1 MITERQEE
9 LATLHALGLLED
21 AEQRAFVGELAGNAE
36 LAALINSLDDTAAQ
50 LALAVPP
57 LVPPAGLKNRI
68 IEACTE
74 PGRVAAAAP
83 AGASVVAFPLLRLA
97 PWAVAAAL
105 MVAAT
110 WLAFHNLSLQTE
122 NDALRTERRLAEI
135 AYQAAQAQLKERSLL
150 AEGLIND
157 LGHQL
162 REQQDLTRL
171 KVTALASLA
180 GNTPEAQ
187 AIAVWDPSR
196 ETGLLTVDKLPA
208 IRDNQDYQLWVVD
221 PAYPNPV
228 DGGVFKPGADG
239 HVVLTFKGNKPIK
252 SVAAF
257 AISLE
262 KKGGVPKAEGP
273 IVLLGKVPPI

>member
-1 MITERQEE
+1 MISERHEE
-9 LATLHALGLLED
+9 LAALHALGLLEA
-21 AEQRAFVGELAGNAE
+21 AEQRAWAAELAGNAE
-36 LAALINSLDDTAAQ
+36 LAALIDSLDDTAAQ
-50 LALAVPP
+50 LALAAPP
-57 LVPPAGLKNRI
+57 LTPPAGLKNRI
-68 IEACTE
+68 LE
-74 PGRVAAAAP
+74 AAAAP
-83 AGASVVAFPLLRLA
+83 VETPVVAFPLLRLA
-97 PWAVAAAL
+97 PWAMAAAL

-122 NDALRTERRLAEI
+122 NDGLRTERRLAEI
-135 AYQAAQAQLKERSLL
+135 AYQSAQAQLKERSFL
-150 AEGLIND
+150 AEGMIND

-239 HVVLTFKGNKPIK
+239 HVVLAFKGNKPIK

>member
-1 MITERQEE
+1 MITERHEE
-9 LATLHALGLLED
+9 LATLHALGLLEE
-21 AEQRAFVGELAGNAE
+21 AELRAFAADVAGNPELAT
-36 LAALINSLDDTAAQ
+36 LAGTLEETVAQ
-50 LALAVPP
+50 LALSAPA
-57 LVPPAGLKNRI
+57 LTAPAGLKARI
-68 IEACTE
+68 LDACTE
-74 PGRVAAAAP
+74 SGQSASVAP
-83 AGASVVAFPLLRLA
+83 AGAQVVAFPLLRFA
-97 PWAVAAAL
+97 PWAIAAAL
-105 MVAAT
+105 MLAAT
-110 WLAFHNLSLQTE
+110 WLATHNLTLQSE
-122 NDALRTERRLAEI
+122 NDGLRTERRLAEI

-157 LGHQL
+157 LGRQL
-162 REQQDLTRL
+162 RDQQDLTRL

-187 AIAVWDPSR
+187 AIAIWDPGR

-208 IRDNQDYQLWVVD
+208 IADNQDYQLWVVD

-239 HVVLTFKGNKPIK
+239 RVVLTFKGNKPIK